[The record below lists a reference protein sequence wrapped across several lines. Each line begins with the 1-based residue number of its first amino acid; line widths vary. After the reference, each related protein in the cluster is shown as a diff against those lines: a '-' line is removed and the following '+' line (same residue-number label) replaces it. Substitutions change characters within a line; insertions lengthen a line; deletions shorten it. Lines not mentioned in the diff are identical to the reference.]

1 MFSIFFI
8 FRVKEVKMKIDG
20 IDKKIIRSLIK
31 DARTPILSI
40 ARDVGISG
48 AAIHQRLRKLEKSG
62 LIAGS
67 KFIVNPKVLGYTTM
81 AYIGIFLDKAMSNP
95 IAVKQLEKIPE
106 VLECHYTTGNWS
118 ILIKVLCK
126 DNEHLMHSFIRY
138 VHRVHPRNQIRSIH
152 KNKID
157 STLDNYKTKSIFVVF
172 SSMVPGFIFS
182 PLYFISMT

>member
-1 MFSIFFI
+1 
-8 FRVKEVKMKIDG
+8 MKSGIENLKIEG
-20 IDKKIIRSLIK
+20 IDKKILRFLMQ
-31 DARTPILSI
+31 DARKPILEI
-40 ARDVGISG
+40 ARNIGISG

-95 IAVKQLEKIPE
+95 MAVKQLEKIPE

-126 DNEHLMHSFIRY
+126 DNEHLMHLLNKKIQ
-138 VHRVHPRNQIRSIH
+138 QIEGVSR
-152 KNKID
+152 
-157 STLDNYKTKSIFVVF
+157 TET
-172 SSMVPGFIFS
+172 
-182 PLYFISMT
+182 FISLDQQIDRQITI